1 MKQSPYVTCPLCIL
15 CNIHTLLSRKE
26 QKMKNK
32 KTSKFLILLMIVT
45 LLIPAFGGV
54 TYAESDTD
62 SEVDTKTIVSY
73 AISFVA
79 ANSVRGDVSAYTS
92 SSGMS
97 SFITSKITL
106 QSAPLGSSSYTNV
119 SGILPSTYTVHN
131 TSHINHLCSFPI
143 SSSRNY
149 RIKVEVTD
157 KVNGKESTVTLYK
170 TLTR

>member
-1 MKQSPYVTCPLCIL
+1 MKQFPYVTCPLCIL

-54 TYAESDTD
+54 AYAESDGDD
-62 SEVDTKTIVSY
+62 SIETMTIGSY
-73 AISFVA
+73 VISFKA
-79 ANSVRGDVSAYTS
+79 ANSVRGDVDVFAS
-92 SSGMS
+92 SLGLASY
-97 SFITSKITL
+97 ITSKITL

-119 SGILPSTYTVHN
+119 SGVLPSTYTVYD
-131 TSHINHLCSFPI
+131 TTGITHLCSFPI
-143 SSSRNY
+143 SSGKNY
-149 RIKVEVTD
+149 RIKVEITD